1 MIPKF
6 FKRKEVQREWVSKKL
21 PTAKRIENIAH
32 EIDSKLQKGMMFKHT
47 TKQKYEDIYKKEVL
61 KLTYSQHLAKETEK
75 NLEFIMETLLKDM
88 YYPEEE
94 KAKNEERDRIN
105 SLKATLL
112 NDGFF
117 EDLDY

>member
-1 MIPKF
+1 M
-6 FKRKEVQREWVSKKL
+6 QREWGSKKL

-32 EIDSKLQKGMMFKHT
+32 EIDSKLQKGMEFKHT
-47 TKQKYEDIYKKEVL
+47 TKQKYE
-61 KLTYSQHLAKETEK
+61 ETEK
-75 NLEFIMETLLKDM
+75 NLEFIMETLLKDI
-88 YYPEEE
+88 YDPEEE

-105 SLKATLL
+105 SLKHILL

>member
-1 MIPKF
+1 M
-6 FKRKEVQREWVSKKL
+6 QREWGSKKL

-32 EIDSKLQKGMMFKHT
+32 EIDSKLQKGMVFKHI

-61 KLTYSQHLAKETEK
+61 KLTDSQHLARETEK
-75 NLEFIMETLLKDM
+75 NLEFIMETLLKDI
-88 YYPEEE
+88 YDPEEE

-105 SLKATLL
+105 SLKHILL